1 MTEEDG
7 EKSFPKDRNIF
18 CNINFASAIYQGR
31 AISAPHHSPDYGQKH
46 TVFDSSLQGFLS
58 T

>member
-1 MTEEDG
+1 MTEDG

-31 AISAPHHSPDYGQKH
+31 AISAPHHSPDYDQKH